1 MLKYRNLL
9 TLIIIATMLFSGCSS
24 TQEDTALPN
33 TVAEDSAVE
42 DDNAYGAIGAELDD
56 SYTIEEMLVY
66 AIQDEFLARAE
77 YEKLIDE
84 FEVDRPFTNIIR
96 AEETHI
102 ELLKPLFESYD
113 INLPLDTSKDHLLIP
128 NDLKEVYEIGVQA
141 ELDNI
146 AMYESFL
153 LEDLPEDIRTVFESL
168 KTASESHLLAFQK
181 NLNRY

>member
-1 MLKYRNLL
+1 MLMIITTLL
-9 TLIIIATMLFSGCSS
+9 FTGCTS
-24 TQEDTALPN
+24 TQEDIAAP
-33 TVAEDSAVE
+33 DSEIEKSIIE

-56 SYTIEEMLVY
+56 EYTIEEMLIY

-77 YEKLIDE
+77 YEKLIQE
-84 FEVDRPFTNIIR
+84 FGVDRPFTNIIR

-102 ELLKPLFESYD
+102 ELLKPLFEAYD
-113 INLPLDTSKDHLLIP
+113 ISLPLDTSKDHLLIP

-153 LEDLPEDIRTVFESL
+153 QEDLPQDIRTVFESL
-168 KTASESHLLAFQK
+168 KAASESHLLAFQK

>member
-1 MLKYRNLL
+1 M
-9 TLIIIATMLFSGCSS
+9 
-24 TQEDTALPN
+24 
-33 TVAEDSAVE
+33 
-42 DDNAYGAIGAELDD
+42 
-56 SYTIEEMLVY
+56 
-66 AIQDEFLARAE
+66 
-77 YEKLIDE
+77 
-84 FEVDRPFTNIIR
+84 
-96 AEETHI
+96 
-102 ELLKPLFESYD
+102 KPLFESYD